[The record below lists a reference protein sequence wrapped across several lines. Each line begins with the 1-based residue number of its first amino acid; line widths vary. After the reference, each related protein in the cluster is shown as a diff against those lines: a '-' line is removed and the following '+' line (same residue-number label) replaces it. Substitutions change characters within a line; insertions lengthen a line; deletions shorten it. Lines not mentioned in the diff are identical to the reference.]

1 MSSYYTNLKPGYTDI
16 LKRTTTPTVPTT
28 QPQSPVSPTVP
39 QAGATTTPQVQSN
52 VTPYANRMPPF
63 QAPAAQPIPGATQ
76 TPTQAPVMKPVGT
89 GSASASAAATQAGQA
104 QQKAQAQ
111 AMAAASA
118 NPTIPTMVKP
128 VGTGAASA
136 SAAASKAGQAQEQ
149 AQALAMANASQ
160 APANAAGVVA
170 PAPDDYTKLKDQ
182 GALTEAGGLYSD
194 YVTSVLKGDRAIA
207 GVDSARSDAER
218 RNALNYSHTLDQAK
232 EIAAQSGLQPGT
244 AGYQRIINEAMS
256 GIASQ
261 NLDRTNSVNQLQR
274 QGYQDIL
281 GLGKGL
287 EDTSRNNATAERNY
301 QTGRADTTYNRGIED
316 RNFQTERADVA
327 YNRSET
333 GRLEKQTQEMAA
345 INSIEDPK
353 ARQAALNQYL
363 TSQQGNY
370 GSVLGLFN
378 PDGSLKSEYAS
389 INPAQ
394 ASYEQRVAE
403 LKAYY
408 PTKTD
413 AEIQAMAQSE
423 REQER
428 AVTREPID
436 KATKAAELD
445 VIKEKVT
452 SDEPLTTTE
461 KTALINSGIEKANN
475 VQTLISKGAA
485 PGIYNVNGQI
495 VEVVNDQYNKKGQT
509 LTVKVDGVKYFVS
522 SDGKWYRTKSVGGNG
537 EEVNSPI

>member
-16 LKRTTTPTVPTT
+16 LKRTTPPTVPTT
-28 QPQSPVSPTVP
+28 QPKSPVSPTVP
-39 QAGATTTPQVQSN
+39 QVGATTTPPN
-52 VTPYANRMPPF
+52 VMPYANRMPPF
-63 QAPAAQPIPGATQ
+63 QAPTTPPVPGATQ
-76 TPTQAPVMKPVGT
+76 TPTPVTYQG
-89 GSASASAAATQAGQA
+89 GS
-104 QQKAQAQ
+104 
-111 AMAAASA
+111 
-118 NPTIPTMVKP
+118 
-128 VGTGAASA
+128 GAASA
-136 SAAASKAGQAQEQ
+136 SAAANKAGQAQQATQGQAMGAASANPTVPVMYRGGAGAASASAAATKAGQAQEQ
-149 AQALAMANASQ
+149 AQGQAMANASA
-160 APANAAGVVA
+160 APSQAAGAVI
-170 PAPDDYTKLKDQ
+170 PPPDDYTKLKDQ
-182 GALTEAGGLYSD
+182 GALTEAGDLYSD

-218 RNALNYSHTLDQAK
+218 RNALNYTRTLDQAR

-256 GIASQ
+256 GVASQ

-281 GLGKGL
+281 GLGRGL
-287 EDTSRNNATAERNY
+287 EDTSRANAIGERNY
-301 QTGRADTTYNRGIED
+301 QTGRADTTYNRGVAERD
-316 RNFQTERADVA
+316 FQTERSDVA
-327 YNRSET
+327 YNRAEA

-345 INSIEDPK
+345 INSIDDPK

-363 TSQQGNY
+363 ASQQGNY

-394 ASYEQRVAE
+394 ASYEQRIAE

-428 AVTREPID
+428 TVTRAPID
-436 KATKAAELD
+436 KATSEAQLTE
-445 VIKEKVT
+445 IKKKIQMGQEISNDEMDSLQK
-452 SDEPLTTTE
+452 SDKIPFMNSRVGPQGVDAVNKYLQENPDG
-461 KTALINSGIEKANN
+461 LINLDGTVYKVI
-475 VQTLISKGAA
+475 AA
-485 PGIYNVNGQI
+485 IPGISAIGTTKGMPTKMTDMNG
-495 VEVVNDQYNKKGQT
+495 EVFY
-509 LTVKVDGVKYFVS
+509 L
-522 SDGKWYRTKSVGGNG
+522 VGGK
-537 EEVNSPI
+537 IIKQKQ

>member
-1 MSSYYTNLKPGYTDI
+1 MSSYYTNLKPGYSDI
-16 LKRTTTPTVPTT
+16 IKRSTTPTTIPTQQTTPPIGQAIPQINNPAAQANTSFQNYASRIPTT
-28 QPQSPVSPTVP
+28 QPATQQVPSAMPVPVIQKQPKTTMSLPELSPEIKTVTNPVMRGPTVNTSS
-39 QAGATTTPQVQSN
+39 AS
-52 VTPYANRMPPF
+52 R
-63 QAPAAQPIPGATQ
+63 AAQLQ
-76 TPTQAPVMKPVGT
+76 
-89 GSASASAAATQAGQA
+89 GQ
-104 QQKAQAQ
+104 Q
-111 AMAAASA
+111 
-118 NPTIPTMVKP
+118 
-128 VGTGAASA
+128 
-136 SAAASKAGQAQEQ
+136 QEQ
-149 AQALAMANASQ
+149 AQAKAMATASA
-160 APANAAGVVA
+160 APAAAAGIL
-170 PAPDDYTKLKDQ
+170 PPKGEDFTTLKDQ
-182 GALTEAGGLYSD
+182 GALTEAGNLYSD
-194 YVTSVLKGDRAIA
+194 YVTSVLRGDRAIA
-207 GVDSARSDAER
+207 GVDSARTDAER
-218 RNALNYSHTLDQAK
+218 RNALNYSNTLRQAQ
-232 EIAAQSGLQPGT
+232 EAAAQSGLQPGT

-287 EDTSRNNATAERNY
+287 EDTSRVNAIGERNY
-301 QTGRADTTYNRGIED
+301 QTGRADTAYTRGIED

-363 TSQQGNY
+363 QSQQGNY

-378 PDGSLKSEYAS
+378 PDGSLKPEYAS
-389 INPAQ
+389 VNPAQ

-428 AVTREPID
+428 AITRDPID
-436 KATKAAELD
+436 KATSEAEMAK
-445 VIKEKVT
+445 IKEKIKLNRPV
-452 SDEPLTTTE
+452 DP
-461 KTALINSGIEKANN
+461 ADIEKLQASDKIPYMNSR
-475 VQTLISKGAA
+475 VGPQG
-485 PGIYNVNGQI
+485 
-495 VEVVNDQYNKKGQT
+495 
-509 LTVKVDGVKYFVS
+509 VDGVNKFLKENPDGLINLDGTVYKVVAALPNIS
-522 SDGKWYRTKSVGGNG
+522 GVNGTKGIPTKMTDMNGDTVYLVDGKIIKPNAVS
-537 EEVNSPI
+537 